1 MQNMGM
7 EDFSYDSFKLA
18 YDNDPV
24 IQSLTN
30 NFDQNGVELQT
41 KAQHDDNARAV
52 EKEKDANVVSQMAK
66 SATKR
71 AMADR

>member
-41 KAQHDDNARAV
+41 KAQND
-52 EKEKDANVVSQMAK
+52 EKHRSV
-66 SATKR
+66 
-71 AMADR
+71 

>member
-1 MQNMGM
+1 MQNVGM

-24 IQSLTN
+24 IQALTHR
-30 NFDQNGVELQT
+30 FDQNGVELST
-41 KAQHDDNARAV
+41 AAQKDSASK
-52 EKEKDANVVSQMAK
+52 EISKEKDSKVVSQMAK

-71 AMADR
+71 AMADS